1 MLLRCCNDELRGSPQ
16 RLPDAATQRSRKK
29 IRQDPVAVLVLK
41 RRVKRSL
48 HNDVSGKVTHG
59 CSDAVFMHASLKLR
73 SHRDAR

>member
-1 MLLRCCNDELRGSPQ
+1 MLLRCCEDELWGAPQ
-16 RLPDAATQRSRKK
+16 RLSDAATQRSRKK

-48 HNDVSGKVTHG
+48 HNDVSGKDTRS
-59 CSDAVFMHASLKLR
+59 CSDAAFMHASLKLR